1 MKKCTG
7 ELSYTSH
14 ETGISL
20 WNHPAVLKPEVKNV
34 TQQVELLNI
43 SINTIEPRYE
53 KLLTGEAISK
63 IWMPK
68 VKVGGKVYFSILI
81 HRLK

>member
-1 MKKCTG
+1 VVSGEEMYRYPPIG

-53 KLLTGEAISK
+53 KLLTG
-63 IWMPK
+63 
-68 VKVGGKVYFSILI
+68 
-81 HRLK
+81 RLSLRFGCPR